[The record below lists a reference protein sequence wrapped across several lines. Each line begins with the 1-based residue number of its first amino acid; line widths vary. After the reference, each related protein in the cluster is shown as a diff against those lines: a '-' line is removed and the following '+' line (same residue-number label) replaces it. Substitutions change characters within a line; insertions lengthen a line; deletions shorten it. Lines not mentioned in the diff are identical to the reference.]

1 MYYRI
6 RRRSPSPADDRGDT
20 PFTFPLST
28 TTVTDNPVEHNPAM
42 SSSQPHVVAPI
53 LASGDDEE
61 SVLNMLQQSTAS
73 ENLGNLTASART
85 SRTRVDQL
93 PNSPPR
99 EITTAAPSIQDE
111 GGDAP
116 PAQEPPR
123 EEARAEPMVSLTI
136 LVLSG
141 DRKKFTFHPETTAGR
156 VKEMIWSTWDA
167 STPPVSPRCTLRTSD
182 KIILHPRLD
191 EGYHTPQSIISP
203 SPVHGEDTA
212 RRRYSTE

>member
-1 MYYRI
+1 
-6 RRRSPSPADDRGDT
+6 
-20 PFTFPLST
+20 
-28 TTVTDNPVEHNPAM
+28 M
-42 SSSQPHVVAPI
+42 SSSQPQVVAPTI
-53 LASGDDEE
+53 APGDDEE
-61 SVLNMLQQSTAS
+61 SVLNMTQQSTAS

-93 PNSPPR
+93 PNPPR

-111 GGDAP
+111 EGDTP
-116 PAQEPPR
+116 SVQEPPR

-141 DRKKFTFHPETTAGR
+141 DRKKFTFHPDTTAGR

-167 STPPVSPRCTLRTSD
+167 STPAVLPPCTLRTSD
-182 KIILHPRLD
+182 NIIPHPRLD
-191 EGYHTPQSIISP
+191 EGYQTPQSIISP
-203 SPVHGEDTA
+203 SSVHGEDTA

>member
-20 PFTFPLST
+20 PFASPLSTT
-28 TTVTDNPVEHNPAM
+28 TTVTDNPVEHTPTM
-42 SSSQPHVVAPI
+42 SSSQPQIVAPI
-53 LASGDDEE
+53 LTSGDGEE
-61 SVLNMLQQSTAS
+61 SVLDIPPHFLAS

-85 SRTRVDQL
+85 SRTRVDLL
-93 PNSPPR
+93 PNPPPR

-111 GGDAP
+111 EGDAP

-167 STPPVSPRCTLRTSD
+167 STPPTSP
-182 KIILHPRLD
+182 
-191 EGYHTPQSIISP
+191 
-203 SPVHGEDTA
+203 
-212 RRRYSTE
+212 

>member
-1 MYYRI
+1 
-6 RRRSPSPADDRGDT
+6 
-20 PFTFPLST
+20 
-28 TTVTDNPVEHNPAM
+28 M
-42 SSSQPHVVAPI
+42 SSSQPQVVAPT
-53 LASGDDEE
+53 LPSVDGEE
-61 SVLNMLQQSTAS
+61 PVLNTPHQFPVS

-85 SRTRVDQL
+85 SRTRVDLL

-111 GGDAP
+111 EGGAP
-116 PAQEPPR
+116 PVQEPPR

-167 STPPVSPRCTLRTSD
+167 STPPTSPRGILGISD
-182 KIILHPRLD
+182 RIIIHLRLD

-212 RRRYSTE
+212 RRRCFTE

>member
-1 MYYRI
+1 
-6 RRRSPSPADDRGDT
+6 
-20 PFTFPLST
+20 
-28 TTVTDNPVEHNPAM
+28 M
-42 SSSQPHVVAPI
+42 SSSQPQVVAPT
-53 LASGDDEE
+53 LVSGDDEE
-61 SVLNMLQQSTAS
+61 SVLNMTQQSTAS

-93 PNSPPR
+93 PNPPR

-116 PAQEPPR
+116 SVQEPPR

-141 DRKKFTFHPETTAGR
+141 DRKKFTFHPDTTAGR

-167 STPPVSPRCTLRTSD
+167 STPPMLPPYTLRPSD
-182 KIILHPRLD
+182 NIILHSRLD